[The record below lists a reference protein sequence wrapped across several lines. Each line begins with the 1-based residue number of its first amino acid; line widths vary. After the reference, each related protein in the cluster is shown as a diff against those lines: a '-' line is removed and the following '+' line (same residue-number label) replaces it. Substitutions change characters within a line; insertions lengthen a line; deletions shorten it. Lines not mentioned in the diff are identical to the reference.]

1 MVGGPYC
8 LHCGALT
15 TRSDDRR
22 RRSFAVQSGEGVFQ
36 LAVVTTVMPHANGR
50 TANRYRWA
58 LGLGALVVV
67 VTTLAGLLP
76 AAVFSGALV
85 VPVTYAL
92 YLYDHGIGGE
102 APGSAWVAVLL
113 TAALSVLVSLV
124 FFRWVFDD
132 QFTRLVGSPRR
143 AGLGTL
149 PVGPFL
155 VFVLLLPLV
164 AQIAMNAGA
173 AWLVTRPRLDDMLDG
188 LAFGVMAGTVYAG
201 GESIVAY
208 WSVFTAAQLRTTQG
222 LGTWLPVILGVMV
235 VKAFV
240 YGLATG
246 LTVAAFSGRNEGW
259 QGFGR
264 RHGLAFATALG
275 ALVAYWAGIRLLS
288 YVDNGAWLGLLW
300 GVVVLVA
307 LTAYARATLH
317 AALLETALEEV
328 AAHRTSSAAVTG
340 VGTCPECSMAL
351 PDGALFCV
359 ACGQSVRATS
369 ARARRDLR
377 TAAAGDIA

>member
-1 MVGGPYC
+1 MGCWRCDQPAVVGGPYC
-8 LHCGALT
+8 VHCGALT

-67 VTTLAGLLP
+67 ATTLAGLLP

-85 VPVTYAL
+85 VPVAYAL

-102 APGSAWVAVLL
+102 APGAAWVALLL
-113 TAALSVLVSLV
+113 TGALSVLVSLV

-155 VFVLLLPLV
+155 VFVLLMPLV

-208 WSVFTAAQLRTTQG
+208 WSVFTSAQLRTTQG

-235 VKAFV
+235 VKALV

-246 LTVAAFSGRNEGW
+246 LTVAAFSGRTRSPSPL
-259 QGFGR
+259 QPARSSRTGR
-264 RHGLAFATALG
+264 ASGCCLTSTTARG
-275 ALVAYWAGIRLLS
+275 SACC
-288 YVDNGAWLGLLW
+288 
-300 GVVVLVA
+300 GVSSSSS
-307 LTAYARATLH
+307 RSR
-317 AALLETALEEV
+317 
-328 AAHRTSSAAVTG
+328 RT
-340 VGTCPECSMAL
+340 C
-351 PDGALFCV
+351 
-359 ACGQSVRATS
+359 
-369 ARARRDLR
+369 ARRCTPR
-377 TAAAGDIA
+377 SSRVRWRA